1 MLQPF
6 ERLQEKYLQRLLQ
19 LQRFYM
25 IAQTYERAAAECQ
38 PGSTALLF
46 SDYEVEGLALIH
58 YNAVRHDAY
67 AAMLDLRKPLHYNKL
82 TAMCTPGARFEAFWA
97 VVKST
102 ADLEKKINL
111 GYKDQMRTYIKMHTT
126 WRIGGS
132 ETIKPSIAVI
142 FGELF
147 ITLKYAGQT
156 LKVKFSDIEKV

>member
-1 MLQPF
+1 
-6 ERLQEKYLQRLLQ
+6 
-19 LQRFYM
+19 
-25 IAQTYERAAAECQ
+25 
-38 PGSTALLF
+38 
-46 SDYEVEGLALIH
+46 
-58 YNAVRHDAY
+58 VRHDAY

-82 TAMCTPGARFEAFWA
+82 TAMCKPGNRFEPFWA

-111 GYKDQMRTYIKMHTT
+111 GYKDQLRAYIKKHTT